1 MTDTTDNGT
10 SSERIEPDTVPT
22 ERTALDQFLDYFR
35 DTLLSKVA
43 GLDTEQARREAC
55 PPSTLNLLG
64 VVRHMADVERY
75 WFRNVLIGDPIRPQ
89 FYTEADPDLDMQPPP
104 GASLDEAVAA
114 LRAEIVIAR
123 ANADEIELDTLAAHF
138 RGGTAD
144 GNLRWIMVHM
154 IEEYARHCGHAD
166 LLREALDGQTGD

>member
-10 SSERIEPDTVPT
+10 SSERIEPDTAPD
-22 ERTALDQFLDYFR
+22 ERTALEQFLDYFR
-35 DTLLSKVA
+35 DTLLIKVA

-64 VVRHMADVERY
+64 LVRHMADVERY
-75 WFRNVLIGDPIRPQ
+75 WFRNVLIGDPIAPQ
-89 FYTEADPDLDMQPPP
+89 FYTQDDPELDMQPPP
-104 GASLDEAVAA
+104 GATLDEAVAA
-114 LRAEIVIAR
+114 LRAEIDIAR
-123 ANADEIELDTLAAHF
+123 ANAAPIELDTLAVRF

-166 LLREALDGQTGD
+166 LLREAIDGQTGD